1 MAGLPPRRKKLRPR
15 KRGNA
20 PALHA
25 APRCNANTS
34 SSCKGS
40 PCEAPALNEN
50 TRKRLSEQLGYDVPA
65 GLCAHH
71 VKEHARKFHGIPPTW
86 NFAGARLCGKLTY
99 KSRRTI
105 PCRNPCMRG
114 RSSCNVHG
122 ARGAEHG
129 YKGVGPWNSEGGKL
143 GWEKRRAP
151 QDGAYRGQP
160 KFKNVRVKKGE
171 RRSYAERLLNP
182 KPRAPQQSV
191 SDQDYFSQPMPRKKL
206 GPLYPA

>member
-1 MAGLPPRRKKLRPR
+1 LAGLPPRRKKLRPR

-50 TRKRLSEQLGYDVPA
+50 TRKRLSKQLGYDVPA

-105 PCRNPCMRG
+105 PVAIPACAVARAAMFTVLEVLSTAIKASAPGTQKAESLAG
-114 RSSCNVHG
+114 RSG
-122 ARGAEHG
+122 ELRKMARI
-129 YKGVGPWNSEGGKL
+129 GVNPSLKMFASRKASGG
-143 GWEKRRAP
+143 RT
-151 QDGAYRGQP
+151 
-160 KFKNVRVKKGE
+160 
-171 RRSYAERLLNP
+171 
-182 KPRAPQQSV
+182 QS
-191 SDQDYFSQPMPRKKL
+191 DF
-206 GPLYPA
+206 